1 MYIYQ
6 KGEALRKLGKPADTL
21 NLFASAIEKYGDKV
35 ADDGIDKMIL
45 AYSDFYD
52 KGKKQMDATI
62 AFLEKAIS
70 DSAFREM
77 LVKVPAPKNHPE
89 APAELTVLGNPIK
102 MEETPCQYY
111 KAAPDLG
118 EDNEEIFKELG
129 FTEEQLAQYRAA
141 GVIN

>member
-1 MYIYQ
+1 MPELAQDPKYIDT
-6 KGEALRKLGKPADTL
+6 ESRKK
-21 NLFASAIEKYGDKV
+21 N
-35 ADDGIDKMIL
+35 ADDLKRLINQWASDKTVDEVVEIIDKAGIPVGPI
-45 AYSDFYD
+45 YNCERVCKD
-52 KGKKQMDATI
+52 KNI
-62 AFLEKAIS
+62 VEV
-70 DSAFREM
+70 REM